1 MNGIQKIGVLI
12 VATGMITAAT
22 LPNRNTAGVINA
34 IKNLFAGSLHTAI
47 TGNA

>member
-1 MNGIQKIGVLI
+1 VNTVQKIGVLI

-22 LPNRNTAGVINA
+22 LPNRQTPQVINA
-34 IKNLFAGSLHTAI
+34 IKNLFSGSLHTAI